1 MFKINIFIR
10 TNIEQM
16 KKDEI
21 IGLLCA
27 EYPSLKSLKEE
38 LARAANLI
46 TDCYEKGG
54 KLLLCG
60 NGGSSADADHFAA
73 ELMKSFETARPLD
86 KSLKERLA
94 GISDSRGNYLGEKL
108 EHALPA
114 ISLPSNSALTSAISN
129 DTGPSLVFAQQII
142 GFGNEGDVLVALS
155 TSGNSCNVVD
165 ACITAK
171 ALNLNVIGL
180 TGESGGEIKE
190 FCDVLINVP
199 EKKTARVQELHLPV
213 IHALCRISENHFYN
227 K

>member
-1 MFKINIFIR
+1 
-10 TNIEQM
+10 M

-94 GISDSRGNYLGEKL
+94 GISDSREIISARSLNMPFRQSHYLQIQ
-108 EHALPA
+108 HLPLQFPT
-114 ISLPSNSALTSAISN
+114 IPVRPLYLPS
-129 DTGPSLVFAQQII
+129 
-142 GFGNEGDVLVALS
+142 
-155 TSGNSCNVVD
+155 
-165 ACITAK
+165 
-171 ALNLNVIGL
+171 
-180 TGESGGEIKE
+180 
-190 FCDVLINVP
+190 
-199 EKKTARVQELHLPV
+199 R
-213 IHALCRISENHFYN
+213 
-227 K
+227 